1 MKKGRVGALFCHMTI
16 VSSAL
21 FRTPLRLRGTALL
34 SPSINTTDGRA
45 WFMGELP
52 RVKASDDAIAEGAL
66 VVSCFPGVSHVSSIV
81 AHYLIERLELK
92 FIGGVVDAR
101 LPPVALIHEGK
112 PMPPVRMYAGKPV
125 CDMEQCDSVVVL
137 VSEAPIP
144 PKMCLPLAEALLNY
158 SHEKG
163 FQAGVL
169 IDSFSHQQESGH
181 EVMDSDETDE
191 TLLGIGATD
200 WAIEQLK
207 ELEIPLLEAGMI
219 AGMSGVLLGEGRRR
233 KLNMM
238 CIMAEATG
246 GIPDARAAARVIEKL
261 NNLLPTIELDTEPL
275 LEEAVRIETQIKAM
289 MEHKLGTAGEEQGDN
304 EGNAMLYG

>member
-1 MKKGRVGALFCHMTI
+1 MKRGIIDVLFHRMTT

-21 FRTPLRLRGTALL
+21 DDTPERLRDTALF

-52 RVKASDDAIAEGAL
+52 RVKVSDGAITQGAL

-92 FIGGVVDAR
+92 FVGGVVDSR

-125 CDMEQCDSVVVL
+125 CNMEQCDSIVVL

-144 PKMCLPLAEALLNY
+144 PKLMLPLSEALLSY
-158 SHEKG
+158 SHEKE

-169 IDSFSHQQESGH
+169 VDSFSHQQESGH
-181 EVMDSDETDE
+181 EVMDSDDSSE

-200 WAIEQLK
+200 WAIEQLT
-207 ELEIPLLEAGMI
+207 EMEIPLLEAGMV

-238 CIMAEATG
+238 CIMAEAVG

-261 NNLLPTIELDTEPL
+261 NKLLPTMELDTEPL
-275 LEEAVRIETQIKAM
+275 LEEAERIETQIKSM
-289 MEHKLGTAGEEQGDN
+289 MEHQLGSSGDDDPDD
-304 EGNAMLYG
+304 GPNAMLYG